1 MTQELE
7 LPAEGL
13 LARIVRL
20 NIAVTAVLEDITG
33 AAGISLADYLVLAVV
48 RRSPGQ
54 RSAPTAICGVLGR
67 TSGGM
72 SLTLDRLEAAGWVR
86 RSVDP
91 DDRRRVVVELTGA
104 GLRLATK
111 VNRALHVW
119 EQGVELADDV
129 TDVYD
134 VLDRLTGAVAARTAG
149 DLEARAS

>member
-129 TDVYD
+129 RAVYD
-134 VLDRLTGAVAARTAG
+134 VLDGLTAAVAARNSG
-149 DLEARAS
+149 DLDARAS

>member
-1 MTQELE
+1 MTPELE